1 MKSYIKAII
10 IFNKNGEKR
19 VVPLEQGVNIITGE
33 SKTGKSALVEI
44 IDYCLCSTRCTIPK
58 GKITD
63 FSYLYT
69 LVMAIDDNTYVIAR
83 YNWDDGSKMHFSKEA
98 KGFEPENLELS
109 YFVEKPA
116 LPYKDV
122 KNEIE
127 CALGLFVT
135 NMATDADQ
143 QGKKASL
150 RNMVSYLFQHQNLMA
165 SKFALFYRF
174 SDFYKRKDVIDQFP
188 VFAGMIS
195 QEYYS
200 DLIQLNTLKAQLKQ
214 KYKKQKANE
223 KSTAYIKENLSP
235 LLTDYFALL
244 EQDFDGKI
252 SVQKMLKI
260 ASDLPE
266 FDDTQLFGENKI
278 AERYSELNAV
288 LENLRNEEREILLKI
303 KNIDNAFDTGSSF
316 TQMLKDLKQQTSIA
330 EIETDEYT
338 CPLCGHE
345 CKEIAENDSK
355 LIEATEWLD
364 NELRITEKYTSDFSE
379 DVRKLKEAHS
389 KIDEK
394 IRDVWK
400 QIKTIEEK
408 FISSKALVSKRE
420 KVNYAKA
427 RIALYAEMSSSG
439 IFETVDGDIE
449 ELKEKI
455 ARLEEKIK
463 GFDVDKKMSKA
474 ESFLSNNMNRLSLT
488 LDFEEEYRPI
498 DLNFGLTDGSFDIYQ
513 HQKSNENIHLYEMGS
528 GANWV
533 SCHIALFLSFLR
545 FFATQDNSPMPY
557 ETANYGD
564 IKTIQPLDE
573 LKNEIDERQMTAKKK
588 FSDLSLSNDY
598 CAVQAQEDDFDI
610 VDGSL
615 CTWGIER
622 CYIDLKGN
630 VTTCCYNT
638 RKYMGNLYEESFE
651 EIWNGKNYVRF
662 REMMRAG
669 FLPSWCQECN
679 WIKNQKY

>member
-10 IFNKNGEKR
+10 IFNENDEKR
-19 VVPLEQGVNIITGE
+19 LVPLKQGVNIITGE

-63 FSYLYT
+63 FSYLYV
-69 LVMAIDDNTYVIAR
+69 LVMGIGDNTYIIAR
-83 YNWDDGSKMHFSKEA
+83 YNWDNGGKMYFSKEE
-98 KGFEPENLELS
+98 KDFNYKVLSLE
-109 YFVEKPA
+109 YFSEKPT
-116 LPYKDV
+116 LPYKDAQY
-122 KNEIE
+122 EIE

-174 SDFYKRKDVIDQFP
+174 SDYYKRKDIIDQFP

-244 EQDFDGKI
+244 EKDFDDKI
-252 SVQKMLKI
+252 SAQKMLKM
-260 ASDLPE
+260 ASNLPE
-266 FDDTQLFGENKI
+266 FDDTQLFGESKI
-278 AERYSELNAV
+278 AERYSVLNEEL
-288 LENLRNEEREILLKI
+288 EKLRNEEREILLKI
-303 KNIDNAFDTGSSF
+303 KNIDNASKTGNEF
-316 TQMLKDLKQQTSIA
+316 TEMLMDLKQQTTVA
-330 EIETDEYT
+330 EIEATEYI
-338 CPLCGHE
+338 CPLCGHD
-345 CKEIAENDSK
+345 CQEIAENDSQ

-364 NELRITEKYTSDFSE
+364 NELKITEKYTADFSE
-379 DVRKLKEAHS
+379 DVRKLKDEHS
-389 KIDEK
+389 KIDAK
-394 IRDVWK
+394 IKEVWK
-400 QIKTIEEK
+400 QIKMVEQK

-427 RIALYAEMSSSG
+427 RIALYAEMSDSG
-439 IFETVDGDIE
+439 IFETVDEDIA

-455 ARLEEKIK
+455 QQLEEKIQ
-463 GFDVDKKMSKA
+463 GFDVDTKKAKA
-474 ESFLSNNMNRLSLT
+474 QAFLSENMNRLSLS
-488 LDFEEEYRPI
+488 LDFEDEYRPI
-498 DLNFGLTDGSFDIYQ
+498 NLNFGLLDETFDIYQ
-513 HQKSNENIHLYEMGS
+513 YQNNREKIHLYEMGS

-545 FFATQDNSPMPY
+545 YFAKQDNSPMPLFMFFDQPSQVY
-557 ETANYGD
+557 FPQGD
-564 IKTIQPLDE
+564 SKDDEITQADLMAVNKMYKTIFDE
-573 LKNEIDERQMTAKKK
+573 INSIGEETGILPQII
-588 FSDLSLSNDY
+588 
-598 CAVQAQEDDFDI
+598 I
-610 VDGSL
+610 VDHV
-615 CTWGIER
+615 
-622 CYIDLKGN
+622 D
-630 VTTCCYNT
+630 
-638 RKYMGNLYEESFE
+638 
-651 EIWNGKNYVRF
+651 GKNLECKDEFEGYIR
-662 REMMRAG
+662 
-669 FLPSWCQECN
+669 CN
-679 WIKNQKY
+679 WRNNTGLI

>member
-10 IFNKNGEKR
+10 IFNENDEKR
-19 VVPLEQGVNIITGE
+19 LVPLKQGVNIITGE

-63 FSYLYT
+63 FSYLYV
-69 LVMAIDDNTYVIAR
+69 LVMGIGDNTYIIAR
-83 YNWDDGSKMHFSKEA
+83 YNWDNGGKMYFSKEE
-98 KGFEPENLELS
+98 KDFNYKVLS
-109 YFVEKPA
+109 LGYFSEKPT
-116 LPYKDV
+116 LPYKDAQY
-122 KNEIE
+122 EIE

-174 SDFYKRKDVIDQFP
+174 SDYYKRKDIIDQFP

-244 EQDFDGKI
+244 EKDFDDKI
-252 SVQKMLKI
+252 SAQKMLKM
-260 ASDLPE
+260 ASNLPE
-266 FDDTQLFGENKI
+266 FDDTQLFGESKI
-278 AERYSELNAV
+278 AERYSVLNEEL
-288 LENLRNEEREILLKI
+288 EELRNEEREILLKI
-303 KNIDNAFDTGSSF
+303 KNIDNASKTGNEF
-316 TQMLKDLKQQTSIA
+316 TEMLMDLKQQTTIA
-330 EIETDEYT
+330 EIEATEYI
-338 CPLCGHE
+338 CPLCGHN
-345 CKEIAENDSK
+345 CQEIAENDSQ

-364 NELRITEKYTSDFSE
+364 NELKITEKYTADFSE
-379 DVRKLKEAHS
+379 DVRKLKDEHS
-389 KIDEK
+389 KIDAK
-394 IRDVWK
+394 IKEVWK
-400 QIKTIEEK
+400 QIKMVEQK

-427 RIALYAEMSSSG
+427 RIALYAEMSDSG
-439 IFETVDGDIE
+439 IFETVDEDIA

-455 ARLEEKIK
+455 QQLEEKIQ
-463 GFDVDKKMSKA
+463 GFDVDTKKAKA
-474 ESFLSNNMNRLSLT
+474 QAFLSENMNRLSLS
-488 LDFEEEYRPI
+488 LDFEDEYRPI
-498 DLNFGLTDGSFDIYQ
+498 NLNFGLLDETFDIYQ
-513 HQKSNENIHLYEMGS
+513 YQNNREKIHLYEMGS

-545 FFATQDNSPMPY
+545 YFAKQDNSPMPLFMFFDQPSQVY
-557 ETANYGD
+557 FPQGD
-564 IKTIQPLDE
+564 SKDDEITQADLMAVNKMYKTIFDE
-573 LKNEIDERQMTAKKK
+573 INSIGEETGILPQII
-588 FSDLSLSNDY
+588 
-598 CAVQAQEDDFDI
+598 I
-610 VDGSL
+610 VDHV
-615 CTWGIER
+615 
-622 CYIDLKGN
+622 D
-630 VTTCCYNT
+630 
-638 RKYMGNLYEESFE
+638 
-651 EIWNGKNYVRF
+651 GKNLECKDEFGGYIR
-662 REMMRAG
+662 
-669 FLPSWCQECN
+669 CN
-679 WIKNQKY
+679 WRNNTGLI

>member
-10 IFNKNGEKR
+10 IFNENDEKR
-19 VVPLEQGVNIITGE
+19 LVPLKQGVNIITGE

-63 FSYLYT
+63 FSYLYV
-69 LVMAIDDNTYVIAR
+69 LVMGIGDNTYIIAR
-83 YNWDDGSKMHFSKEA
+83 YNWDNGGKMYFSKEE
-98 KGFEPENLELS
+98 KDFNYKVLS
-109 YFVEKPA
+109 LDYFSEKPT
-116 LPYKDV
+116 LPYKDAQY
-122 KNEIE
+122 EIE

-174 SDFYKRKDVIDQFP
+174 SDYYKRKDIIDQFP

-244 EQDFDGKI
+244 EKDFDDKI
-252 SVQKMLKI
+252 SAQKMLKM
-260 ASDLPE
+260 ASNLPE
-266 FDDTQLFGENKI
+266 FDDTQLFGESKI
-278 AERYSELNAV
+278 AERYSVLNEEL
-288 LENLRNEEREILLKI
+288 EELRNEEREILLKI
-303 KNIDNAFDTGSSF
+303 KNIDNASKTGNEF
-316 TQMLKDLKQQTSIA
+316 TEMLMDLKQQTTVA
-330 EIETDEYT
+330 EIEATEYI
-338 CPLCGHE
+338 CPLCGHD
-345 CKEIAENDSK
+345 CQEIAENDSQ

-364 NELRITEKYTSDFSE
+364 NELKITEKYTADFSE
-379 DVRKLKEAHS
+379 DVRKLKDEHS
-389 KIDEK
+389 KIDAK
-394 IRDVWK
+394 IKEVWK
-400 QIKTIEEK
+400 QIKMVEQK

-427 RIALYAEMSSSG
+427 RIALYAEMSDSG
-439 IFETVDGDIE
+439 IFETVDEDIA

-455 ARLEEKIK
+455 QQLEEKIQ
-463 GFDVDKKMSKA
+463 GFDVDTKKAKA
-474 ESFLSNNMNRLSLT
+474 QAFLSENMNRLSLS
-488 LDFEEEYRPI
+488 LDFEDEYRPI
-498 DLNFGLTDGSFDIYQ
+498 NLNFGLLDETFDIYQ
-513 HQKSNENIHLYEMGS
+513 YQNNREKIHLYEMGS

-545 FFATQDNSPMPY
+545 YFAKQDNSPMPLFMFFDQPSQVY
-557 ETANYGD
+557 FPQGD
-564 IKTIQPLDE
+564 SKDDEITQADLMAVNKMYKTIFDE
-573 LKNEIDERQMTAKKK
+573 MLVLFGQCGI
-588 FSDLSLSNDY
+588 
-598 CAVQAQEDDFDI
+598 C
-610 VDGSL
+610 L
-615 CTWGIER
+615 CG
-622 CYIDLKGN
+622 
-630 VTTCCYNT
+630 
-638 RKYMGNLYEESFE
+638 
-651 EIWNGKNYVRF
+651 
-662 REMMRAG
+662 
-669 FLPSWCQECN
+669 
-679 WIKNQKY
+679 